1 MSKIQ
6 VQEIRVDDETTLHVL
21 QHGSGKPSALLLAGV
36 HGDEKTGPA
45 LLSELSNQLMS
56 IERRG
61 KVSLLPIA
69 SPKTYAANQRIHPD
83 DGHDL
88 NRCFLGGVAPTN
100 SPSGRLVAAIQ
111 QLIRQHEVV
120 IDLHGFPHQL
130 TPIVGVFLQEGETTL
145 RQRSDELLR
154 AFNPEVIW
162 ELGTQG
168 EESKKL
174 GSACSYALKQK
185 IPALGFELA
194 DPEYYSEA
202 QWDQVLTGLLRVL
215 GKVGCIITSLPE
227 VTRHIPRYEDRKVLR
242 ATNDGTFI
250 PLKQLLEPM
259 AKREAVGEMVYTDG
273 EHKSF
278 SAPHTGVVLTIAPQ
292 GQLQVKQKMFATV
305 VPVSI

>member
-6 VQEIRVDDETTLHVL
+6 VQEIGVDDETTLEIL
-21 QHGSGKPSALLLAGV
+21 QYGIGKPSALLLAGV

-45 LLSELSNQLMS
+45 LLSELSHQLTS

-61 KVSLLPIA
+61 RISLLPIA

-202 QWDQVLTGLLRVL
+202 QWDRVIRGLIRIL
-215 GKVGCIITSLPE
+215 GKAGCINPVLPE
-227 VTRHIPRYEDRKVLR
+227 VTRQIPRYEDRKVSR
-242 ATNDGTFI
+242 ALFAGTFI
-250 PLKQLLEPM
+250 PR
-259 AKREAVGEMVYTDG
+259 KRLFDLVSKVDVVGELVRANGECKAFYAEHDG
-273 EHKSF
+273 M
-278 SAPHTGVVLTIAPQ
+278 VLTIAPE
-292 GQLQVKQKMFATV
+292 GQLQVEQKMFATAV
-305 VPVSI
+305 SVSI